1 MYQNLNTA
9 ALNATLQALD
19 TKIDD
24 LEAKCARLHAISECW
39 HEKETREKAR
49 EEFKIAWAELRA
61 TYDNHSNALSWL
73 EAKS

>member
-1 MYQNLNTA
+1 MYHNLNTA
-9 ALNATLQALD
+9 ALGATLKALD

-39 HEKETREKAR
+39 HEQETREKAR
-49 EEFKIAWAELRA
+49 EEFKIAWAELRT
-61 TYDNHSNALSWL
+61 TYDKHRDALYWL